1 MMQVTLDSGVV
12 HKINA
17 DSITSDPSW
26 VTFYKRVER
35 KDVIVAAF
43 PAKRIEE
50 VINPVYVTE
59 GK

>member
-1 MMQVTLDSGVV
+1 MMQVTLDSGIV

-17 DSITSDPSW
+17 DSVTSDPSW
-26 VTFYKRVER
+26 ITFYKRVER

-43 PAKRIEE
+43 PARFVAE